1 MKTTQKETDVWVR
14 TSRTFL
20 PAKKRQRKLTG
31 KTGFTLIELL
41 VVIAIISLLV
51 SILLPSLGKAN
62 DLAKCAMCSSQ
73 TRNMGL
79 AYLVYREDW
88 DFLPWGPVGAFPPA
102 GPQR

>member
-51 SILLPSLGKAN
+51 SILLPSLGKAK
-62 DLAKCAMCSSQ
+62 DLAKGAMCSSQ